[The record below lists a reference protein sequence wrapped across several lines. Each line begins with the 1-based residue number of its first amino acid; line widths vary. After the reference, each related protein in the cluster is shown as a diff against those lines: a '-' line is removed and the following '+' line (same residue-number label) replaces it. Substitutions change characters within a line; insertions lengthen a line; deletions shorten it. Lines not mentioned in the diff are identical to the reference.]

1 MRRGDVI
8 KVAGTG
14 DFAGK
19 PRPAVVVQ
27 ANEFCEAHGSLTV
40 IPLTSQLHHSLMF
53 RVPVPAG
60 DATGLQANS
69 EAQVDK
75 VQSVR
80 RDRTR
85 GIIGAVDLW
94 SMQRIDQALREWLSL

>member
-1 MRRGDVI
+1 MKRGDI
-8 KVAGTG
+8 IRVAGVG

-19 PRPAVVVQ
+19 PRPAVIVQ
-27 ANEFCEAHGSLTV
+27 ADEFCEAHNSLTV
-40 IPLTSQLHHSLMF
+40 VPLTSQLQHALMF
-53 RVPVPAG
+53 RVPVPASE
-60 DATGLQANS
+60 ASGLQNDS

-85 GIIGAVDLW
+85 DVIGTVDLW
-94 SMQRIDQALREWLSL
+94 AMQRIDQALRDWLSL

>member
-1 MRRGDVI
+1 MKRGDVI

-27 ANEFCEAHGSLTV
+27 ADEFCETHGSLTV
-40 IPLTSQLHHSLMF
+40 IPLTSQRQHSLMF
-53 RVPVPAG
+53 RIPVPAN
-60 DATGLQANS
+60 DTTGLLINS
-69 EAQVDK
+69 EAEIDK
-75 VQSVR
+75 IQSVR

-85 GIIGAVDLW
+85 EIIGTVDLW